1 VRRAS
6 TAHVVCRLPIRVP
19 SVQQA
24 YTHCERREQR
34 KRVAQH
40 RHGMSIS
47 ILVAFFLL
55 AQGLGDS
62 EDEIRL

>member
-1 VRRAS
+1 
-6 TAHVVCRLPIRVP
+6 
-19 SVQQA
+19 
-24 YTHCERREQR
+24 
-34 KRVAQH
+34 
-40 RHGMSIS
+40 MSIS